1 LHKIDINSEIAREL
15 DPDLASWSGT
25 VKTNAILADIYD
37 MLAMIN
43 ANICAMGSGTRAKK
57 PKQYTRPGDN
67 KKRHIGNNAMP
78 PDQLREWFAQKR
90 KEKESA
96 DKR

>member
-1 LHKIDINSEIAREL
+1 MHKIDINSEIAREL

-43 ANICAMGSGTRAKK
+43 ANICALGSGGRAKK
-57 PKQYTRPGDN
+57 PKKYTRPGDN
-67 KKRHIGNNAMP
+67 KKRHLGKNAMP